1 MSDDLVDGVMNVL
14 TSIITLLHNCK
25 QLLVSGFQCHV
36 SLLLKKDLLVLHAWR
51 YCFWLLDSSKRYSVK
66 IIYITERNIT
76 TRPKNLQSQKFISQ
90 MLRVS
95 KLKKVKVVSIHISET
110 FARNQVDCFCF
121 RLFEVHIERFAVD
134 FAPGTLF
141 DQIAGFFHY
150 QYLWNKPISVLDFFA

>member
-36 SLLLKKDLLVLHAWR
+36 LLLLKKDLLVLHAWR

-76 TRPKNLQSQKFISQ
+76 TRPKNLQLQKFISQ

-134 FAPGTLF
+134 FAPGSLS
-141 DQIAGFFHY
+141 DQIAGFFDY

>member
-36 SLLLKKDLLVLHAWR
+36 LLLLKKDLLVLHAWR

-76 TRPKNLQSQKFISQ
+76 TRPKNLQLQKFISQ